1 MEFFARSGNPAGQR
15 TDCAIV
21 GVYSNGDLPAATQAI
36 NQATHGLLD
45 QLRKHGDLPTK
56 PARCIWLPDIGDT
69 VFRGL
74 LLVGL
79 GDKSKYD
86 LPQYRKSLA
95 AALRTLHGSGVRNAI
110 SYLGHHVEGGEE
122 IYRWTRLGVE
132 TAVDA
137 NYEYRTTKSGKS
149 TARRP
154 GKIGFAISQGKHRR
168 SADKGIRHGRCI
180 AAGQSL
186 ARDLGNLPANVC
198 TPSYLAKT
206 ARDMA
211 KKHNK
216 LQAEILG
223 PAQIKKLGMGA
234 LLAVTQGAKEPV
246 RVIVLKYRGAAA
258 DSKPIV
264 LVGKG
269 VTFDTGGVCLKPP
282 PAMDEMKFDMCG
294 AAGVIGTMRAVVE
307 LDLPINLIMVVPSC
321 ENMPGSNATRPG
333 DVITSMSGKTIEIL
347 NTDAEG
353 RLILCDALTYA
364 RRFKPD
370 TILDVAT
377 LTGACVVALGGTF
390 SGIMTR
396 DDKLAAELLDA
407 GRRACDRAW
416 RLPLDEEYDRQLRS
430 NFADF
435 ANSAGREGGASIAA
449 NFLGRFTEGLRWAHI
464 DIAGTAWK
472 TGKAKGATGR
482 PVSMLVE
489 YLLSRC

>member
-1 MEFFARSGNPAGQR
+1 MEFLARSGNPAGQR
-15 TDCAIV
+15 TDCAIA
-21 GVYSNGDLPAATQAI
+21 GVYDNADLPAATQAI
-36 NQATHGLLD
+36 NEATSGLLD
-45 QLRKHGDLPTK
+45 QLRKQGDLPLK
-56 PARCIWLPDIGDT
+56 PARCIWLPGVADT
-69 VFRGL
+69 AFRGL

-79 GDKSKYD
+79 GKQDKYD
-86 LPQYRKSLA
+86 LAQYRKSLT
-95 AALRTLHGSGVRNAI
+95 AALKTLHGSGVRNAI
-110 SYLGHHVEGGEE
+110 SYLGHHVESSDET
-122 IYRWTRLGVE
+122 YRWTRLGVE
-132 TAVDA
+132 TAVGAIYD
-137 NYEYRTTKSGKS
+137 YRATKSGKS
-149 TARRP
+149 SSRRL

-168 SADKGIRHGRCI
+168 IADKGIRHGQGI

-186 ARDLGNLPANVC
+186 ARELGNLPANVC

-211 KKHNK
+211 KKHKK

-234 LLAVTQGAKEPV
+234 LQAVTQGAKEPA
-246 RVIVLKYRGAAA
+246 RVIVLKYRGTAANQ
-258 DSKPIV
+258 KPIV

-294 AAGVIGTMRAVVE
+294 AAAVIGTMRAVVE
-307 LDLPINLIMVVPSC
+307 LELPVNLIMVVPSC

-333 DVITSMSGKTIEIL
+333 DVITSMSGKTVEIL

-353 RLILCDALTYA
+353 RLILCDGLTYA

-390 SGIMTR
+390 SGVMTR

-407 GRRACDRAW
+407 GNRACDRGW
-416 RLPLDEEYDRQLRS
+416 RLPLDEEYNDQLRS

-449 NFLGRFTEGLRWAHI
+449 NFLGRFTGGLRWAHI

-472 TGKAKGATGR
+472 SGRAKGATGR

-489 YLLSRC
+489 YLLGRC